1 MKREKLI
8 KSKGYNV
15 TKIQNEL
22 FRQLTEYIADKG
34 ITRTQFAKELGVSK
48 GYVSQILN
56 GDFDFKLSKL
66 VELSLAIGK
75 IPEIN
80 FKPIA
85 ESKVEKIKVKLFK
98 SKTDFLLKLT
108 NPDYSIKSSNHI
120 VWVKNNYGIEIK
132 DNSKYENASM
142 N

>member
-1 MKREKLI
+1 MNREDLI

-22 FRQLTEYIADKG
+22 FRQLTDYLDQKG

-48 GYVSQILN
+48 GYVSQVLN

-75 IPEIN
+75 IPEFNFIPIN
-80 FKPIA
+80 ENLIENKQEKLS
-85 ESKVEKIKVKLFK
+85 ESDNESLLKNKQKKVKK
-98 SKTDFLLKLT
+98 K
-108 NPDYSIKSSNHI
+108 I
-120 VWVKNNYGIEIK
+120 VE
-132 DNSKYENASM
+132 NSVL
-142 N
+142 

>member
-1 MKREKLI
+1 MKREDLI

-22 FRQLTEYIADKG
+22 FRQLTDYLDQKG

-48 GYVSQILN
+48 GYVSQVLN

-75 IPEIN
+75 IPEFNFIPIN
-80 FKPIA
+80 ENRIENKEEELSDN
-85 ESKVEKIKVKLFK
+85 ES
-98 SKTDFLLKLT
+98 LLKNKQAKRKRT
-108 NPDYSIKSSNHI
+108 IN
-120 VWVKNNYGIEIK
+120 E
-132 DNSKYENASM
+132 NSVL
-142 N
+142 

>member
-15 TKIQNEL
+15 AKIQNEL
-22 FRQLTEYIADKG
+22 FRQLTEYIEKKG
-34 ITRTQFAKELGVSK
+34 ITRSQFAKELGVSK

-75 IPEIN
+75 VPEIN
-80 FKPIA
+80 FKSF
-85 ESKVEKIKVKLFK
+85 EEKTTEKKTVKSFERK
-98 SKTDFLLKLT
+98 IYFLHS
-108 NPDYSIKSSNHI
+108 NNYSFHSSNHI
-120 VWVKNNYGIEIK
+120 IEIRNNWGGEVK
-132 DNSKYENASM
+132 ENSKYEYASM

>member
-1 MKREKLI
+1 MKREDLI

-22 FRQLTEYIADKG
+22 FRQLTDYLDQKG

-48 GYVSQILN
+48 GYVSQVLN

-75 IPEIN
+75 IPEILFIPINENQVEKKEAKLSDRDNESLFLIWDDKYSANFSNNSIWHTRN
-80 FKPIA
+80 FK
-85 ESKVEKIKVKLFK
+85 
-98 SKTDFLLKLT
+98 
-108 NPDYSIKSSNHI
+108 
-120 VWVKNNYGIEIK
+120 IEVK
-132 DNSKYENASM
+132 DNSIYETTSM
-142 N
+142 D